1 MKRKL
6 FSKVM
11 AMMMVSAMGMS
22 MAGCGGEASKTAD
35 APASE
40 KPAESTAA
48 ESPAESPAENAAAE
62 APMFQNTEA
71 SLVVWGSQDDQ
82 QMLNEM
88 VDAFKA
94 EYPEVAWDITVR
106 VNGEDQAKTE
116 VLKDTEAAADV
127 FAIAHDQLGEL
138 VQSGAVYKNTKYADD
153 IKERSVDAAINA
165 ATYEGELYGYPSVS
179 ETYFLFYNKAIFNE
193 EQVKSLDAML
203 TADLADGVTPF
214 AMDVANAYYS
224 GPFFLSNGCEL
235 FGADGSDAKTV
246 TFNNAQGLEV
256 AKLLGTLKGQG
267 VVAFDDTVAA
277 AQFEAGTLGAYVAG
291 PWKTETY
298 KGVLG
303 DNFGVA
309 ELPSLNFNG
318 EEKHMASFAGF
329 KIYCVKSNTKYPL
342 EAMALANWL
351 TNEDNQLKRFQDRGG
366 VPVSKALSESA
377 EVTSDPAVAALL
389 AQLNYAYA
397 MPAIPQMG
405 KFWDATKAFVQEAF
419 DGTITE
425 ADYQAKLD
433 TLVATITEGAQ

>member
-1 MKRKL
+1 MKKKL
-6 FSKVM
+6 FSKVI

-22 MAGCGGEASKTAD
+22 MAGCGGEAKTTE
-35 APASE
+35 APAADTVENTETKASE
-40 KPAESTAA
+40 APAESAKTDT
-48 ESPAESPAENAAAE
+48 
-62 APMFQNTEA
+62 PMFQNTEA
-71 SLVVWGSQDDQ
+71 TLTVWGSQDDQ
-82 QMLNEM
+82 AMLNEM

-94 EYPEVAWDITVR
+94 EYPEVAWNITVR

-138 VQSGAVYKNTKYADD
+138 VQSGAVYKNTKYADE
-153 IKERSVDAAINA
+153 IKERSIDTAVNA
-165 ATYEGELYGYPSVS
+165 ATYDGELYGYPSVS

-193 EQVKSLDAML
+193 EQVKSLDTML
-203 TADLADGVTPF
+203 TADVADGVTPF
-214 AMDVANAYYS
+214 AMDIANAYYS

-235 FGADGSDAKTV
+235 FGPDGSDAKTV
-246 TFNNAQGLEV
+246 TFNNEQGLEV
-256 AKLLGTLKGQG
+256 AKLLGSLKSQG

-298 KGVLG
+298 KQVLG

-309 ELPSLNFNG
+309 ELPTLNFNG

-389 AQLNYAYA
+389 AQLDYAYA